1 MASFPSLP
9 QIPSSITRIIP
20 LRVFHLPLPALHAL
34 YHSYSSGLFNS
45 SYLILSYYLL
55 TSLPASILS
64 SSPSMCCLHE
74 CKSSYHVI
82 SLLKFLL
89 WLLTAYGTEP
99 KPLYSSQ
106 GGRVTR
112 GSNPRVW
119 ALLLLTAGLWTSY
132 QASLNLSLLF
142 RKMLIRIISTLKDF
156 CENPKRKYMES
167 MSYRTVGDWKGI
179 ISLLLKKTV
188 RPVNIYS
195 CCLFSFISKQS
206 FYTLP
211 DPFSPSTLHLPFILY
226 NPVLSKYLA
235 FIQIYH
241 ALMSPFLDTRC
252 LFCLQCEF
260 FTWVTLPHPSLL
272 SSKR

>member
-45 SYLILSYYLL
+45 YLILSYYLL

-89 WLLTAYGTEP
+89 SLLTAYGTEP
-99 KPLYSSQ
+99 KPLYPSQ

-188 RPVNIYS
+188 RQWI
-195 CCLFSFISKQS
+195 
-206 FYTLP
+206 
-211 DPFSPSTLHLPFILY
+211 STLAVFLALSPNNPFTLFQTHFPPRPFTYHLY
-226 NPVLSKYLA
+226 YTTQSYLS
-235 FIQIYH
+235 
-241 ALMSPFLDTRC
+241 T
-252 LFCLQCEF
+252 
-260 FTWVTLPHPSLL
+260 
-272 SSKR
+272 